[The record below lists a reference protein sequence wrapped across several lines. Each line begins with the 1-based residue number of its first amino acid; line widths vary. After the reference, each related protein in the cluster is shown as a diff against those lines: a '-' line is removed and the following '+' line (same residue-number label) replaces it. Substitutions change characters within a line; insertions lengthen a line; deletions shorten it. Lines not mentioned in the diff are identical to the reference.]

1 MAEIY
6 DPVVDMVI
14 KLVAAQISAASNS
27 DHRVSVWITIQTRI
41 SLTRRLLRRI
51 ENHVGGRVW
60 RIEIPEEEINRMV

>member
-14 KLVAAQISAASNS
+14 KLVAAQTSAASNS

-41 SLTRRLLRRI
+41 SLTCRLLRRI
-51 ENHVGGRVW
+51 ENYVGGRVR
-60 RIEIPEEEINRMV
+60 RIEISEEEIDRMV